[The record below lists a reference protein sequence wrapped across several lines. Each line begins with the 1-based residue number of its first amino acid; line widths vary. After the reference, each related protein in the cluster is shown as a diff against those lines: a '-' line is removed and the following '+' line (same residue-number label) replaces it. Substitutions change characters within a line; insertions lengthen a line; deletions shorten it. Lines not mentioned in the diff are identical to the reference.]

1 MLLSQRHFPKGD
13 FLSDN
18 FPSGNFPN
26 VQFSKRGSFP
36 KVRLGLQRRCKLP
49 GRNINLWQIPEH
61 YRSSQLDKDADWF
74 IQKSYSANHQNCCFC
89 ICWQLLQKWLIN
101 LVLRQFSLN
110 LKKKILIKK
119 HNCSPQS
126 LTFYS
131 LYLCYLLVFTFDI
144 FNTGYF
150 IYRAGTIKWWN
161 KNDVCQTQFL
171 IQ

>member
-1 MLLSQRHFPKGD
+1 MFGDKSTITVTITNLYDTYSTLLYFQVASQRHFSTGY
-13 FLSDN
+13 FLRDN
-18 FPSGNFPN
+18 SPGGNFPN

-101 LVLRQFSLN
+101 LVLGQFSLN
-110 LKKKILIKK
+110 KKKK
-119 HNCSPQS
+119 
-126 LTFYS
+126 F
-131 LYLCYLLVFTFDI
+131 
-144 FNTGYF
+144 
-150 IYRAGTIKWWN
+150 
-161 KNDVCQTQFL
+161 
-171 IQ
+171 